1 MEERILVVCVDD
13 ERPVLAA
20 LRRLLRQEPYDLLTT
35 ERAEEALEWV
45 ERHPVRVLVT
55 DERMPGMR
63 GFELLR
69 RVREVSPE
77 TTRVLLSAHSDDVPE
92 EGLVHRVLAKP
103 WRNEELRAALSALC
117 RASEL
122 RSFGTSDLRRVGA
135 IG

>member
-1 MEERILVVCVDD
+1 MDDRILVVCVDD

-20 LRRLLRQEPYDLLTT
+20 LRRLLRQEPYDLWTT

-69 RVREVSPE
+69 RVREASPE
-77 TTRVLLSAHSDDVPE
+77 TARVLLSAHSDDVPE
-92 EGLVHRVLAKP
+92 EGLAHRVIAKP
-103 WRNEELRAALSALC
+103 WGNEDLRAALAALC
-117 RASEL
+117 RGAPE
-122 RSFGTSDLRRVGA
+122 RRPATVGT
-135 IG
+135 